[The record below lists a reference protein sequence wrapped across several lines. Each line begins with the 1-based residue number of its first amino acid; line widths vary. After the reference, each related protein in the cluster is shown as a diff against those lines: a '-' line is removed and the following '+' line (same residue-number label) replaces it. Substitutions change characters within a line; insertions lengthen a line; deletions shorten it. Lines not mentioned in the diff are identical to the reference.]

1 MEVQPKMFARYY
13 RPDEEDNPVIEC
25 LSALEPMQ
33 LNTITYKLDLKSP
46 VSFLDCLLMEAE
58 AKYPNYLVLKS
69 CQIKSFSAKAN
80 WAKAIQNFC

>member
-58 AKYPNYLVLKS
+58 AKYPNCLVLKS

-80 WAKAIQNFC
+80 